1 MCEFAGW
8 FLGKFFFLT
17 KGHMADCSFQH
28 GRNNTSHLM
37 CSPDSVIVILPL
49 RNGVHVLSSLI
60 LEFDL
65 RLSEPTGWKWY
76 CDIWQP
82 DIKLPS
88 FQFCSFGLLASQSQH
103 LCWEEVHTSL
113 CQETPWRDHVQMFW
127 LPVQRRS
134 QSTVST
140 SHKTTRQVSEDIL
153 QTPPLNHAQ
162 TSGLP
167 PWGPKHCGA
176 ETTFSHCARHKSPC
190 HRICEHNRMVV
201 FMLLSFGVIY
211 FTSGVCAWLSSFSQP
226 WF

>member
-1 MCEFAGW
+1 MFSWQCDRNPPTKKWGPCPLFLNPGVRFATVW
-8 FLGKFFFLT
+8 ANWLE
-17 KGHMADCSFQH
+17 
-28 GRNNTSHLM
+28 
-37 CSPDSVIVILPL
+37 VIL
-49 RNGVHVLSSLI
+49 
-60 LEFDL
+60 
-65 RLSEPTGWKWY
+65 

-103 LCWEEVHTSL
+103 LCWEEAHTSL

-140 SHKTTRQVSEDIL
+140 SHKTTRQLSEDIL

-190 HRICEHNRMVV
+190 HRICERNRMVV